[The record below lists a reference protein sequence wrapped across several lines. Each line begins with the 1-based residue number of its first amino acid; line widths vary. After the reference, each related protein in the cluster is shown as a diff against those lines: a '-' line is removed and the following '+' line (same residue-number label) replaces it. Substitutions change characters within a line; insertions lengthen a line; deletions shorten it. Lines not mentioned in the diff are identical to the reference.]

1 MGGGVGGL
9 AAGYSKASKQV
20 RLVEREV
27 CFISDAGKGGGRV
40 ADLCPK
46 AGLPTP
52 EQAENFYNVLGG
64 GHAETAQPS
73 PTVTF
78 RWVLGGLT
86 SGTLVV

>member
-52 EQAENFYNVLGG
+52 EQGENFYNVLGG
-64 GHAETAQPS
+64 GMQKQHSRLQQSPS
-73 PTVTF
+73 G
-78 RWVLGGLT
+78 W
-86 SGTLVV
+86 SSVV